1 MGIPVAT
8 VWYVVQPCKVKS
20 FHLQRVGG
28 DRKGDKTMAYLNCP
42 FCPAQSYP
50 VRTEDF
56 PQLGCHMDKFRC
68 SSQHIFYTKMEEDD
82 VSRTVTVEARWVK
95 EGKRA

>member
-1 MGIPVAT
+1 
-8 VWYVVQPCKVKS
+8 
-20 FHLQRVGG
+20 
-28 DRKGDKTMAYLNCP
+28 MAYLNCP

-82 VSRTVTVEARWVK
+82 VPRTVTND
-95 EGKRA
+95 